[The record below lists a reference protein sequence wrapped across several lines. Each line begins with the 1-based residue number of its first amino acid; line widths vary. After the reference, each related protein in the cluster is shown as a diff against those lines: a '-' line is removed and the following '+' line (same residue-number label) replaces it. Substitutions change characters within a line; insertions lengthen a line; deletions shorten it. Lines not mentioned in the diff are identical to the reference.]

1 MQFLHSPFT
10 NNICLIR
17 KEFSKE
23 FTKNP
28 EVIVHASS
36 TSRLFEM
43 LNSKTSKKDRKIGL
57 GVSCLVLNFY
67 STFQDLLTICY
78 CLFPFGRGNYLLI
91 KFQNK
96 VRSNCKAL

>member
-1 MQFLHSPFT
+1 
-10 NNICLIR
+10 LIR

-43 LNSKTSKKDRKIGL
+43 LNSKTSKSDRKIGL
-57 GVSCLVLNFY
+57 GVS
-67 STFQDLLTICY
+67 
-78 CLFPFGRGNYLLI
+78 
-91 KFQNK
+91 
-96 VRSNCKAL
+96 